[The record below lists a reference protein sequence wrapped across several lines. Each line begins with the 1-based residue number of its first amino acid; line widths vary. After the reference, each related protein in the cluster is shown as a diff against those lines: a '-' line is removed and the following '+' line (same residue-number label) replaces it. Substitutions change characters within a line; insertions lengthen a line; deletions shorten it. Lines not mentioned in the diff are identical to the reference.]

1 MQDWVG
7 GSTLNCVYAGA
18 VGFGLIY
25 TVMLLVLDGLGDIF
39 HGLEGIFQF
48 GDMDGHDVGHGDGH
62 GLSMISI
69 ATFVTTFGAAGL
81 IASIGFEANG
91 PTTLIAAIFGGLV
104 FGGLAQTFFVY
115 VLSPTTSS
123 LVNNIVLEGKI
134 AEVIIPVPKDGMG
147 QIVLVAQGGRVTYS
161 AQSYN
166 GEPLRRGT
174 EVRIEKIIGN
184 VATVAPT
191 SDYEP

>member
-18 VGFGLIY
+18 VGAGVLFSI
-25 TVMLLVLDGLGDIF
+25 MLLVADGLGDIF
-39 HGLEGIFQF
+39 HGLEGIFNF
-48 GDMDGHDVGHGDGH
+48 GDVDGHDIGGGEGHGI
-62 GLSMISI
+62 SMISI
-69 ATFVTTFGAAGL
+69 ATFVTTFGAGGL
-81 IASIGFEANG
+81 ITTIGFEAN
-91 PTTLIAAIFGGLV
+91 AITSLVVAIIGGVV
-104 FGGLAQTFFVY
+104 FGGLAQMFFIY
-115 VLSPTTSS
+115 VLSPTTNSV
-123 LVNNIVLEGKI
+123 VNNATLEGKI
-134 AEVIIPVPKDGMG
+134 AEVITPVPKDGMG

-184 VATVAPT
+184 VATVTPT
-191 SDYEP
+191 SEYEP